1 MSCTDEPIS
10 EVIETPVVEKDESKL
25 PKLNVVG
32 RYLKNEAGEIVNL
45 HGFAQ
50 TYSPFFNQ
58 NAWNNYNVAGCL
70 SYNKRMI
77 NEIMSAGWK
86 MNFVRMH
93 MDPYWSNTLNVEP
106 LRYEG
111 HETFSQT
118 RFKKYLDE
126 VFVPMAEHAISKGLY
141 VVFRPPGVDRKSVV

>member
-1 MSCTDEPIS
+1 MSCS
-10 EVIETPVVEKDESKL
+10 ESPLPEIPDKLVPEEEKEEVVEPPIVDIDESKL

-77 NEIMSAGWK
+77 NEIMSA
-86 MNFVRMH
+86 
-93 MDPYWSNTLNVEP
+93 
-106 LRYEG
+106 
-111 HETFSQT
+111 
-118 RFKKYLDE
+118 
-126 VFVPMAEHAISKGLY
+126 
-141 VVFRPPGVDRKSVV
+141 